1 MALVAVST
9 SQRYGRETESNT
21 NKTSFSPF
29 NGCLLQKK
37 KKIIHSGMEHLRTI
51 RFIAA

>member
-37 KKIIHSGMEHLRTI
+37 KIIHSGMEHLRTI